1 MISPSYLRSTLI
13 ALAGAVLYYAMLG
26 VVYSRAP
33 YAYIPEW
40 FRDQPALRA
49 TVARS
54 WFSLL
59 NIGGALLAA
68 VPIALG
74 LMLFKTRINSSMAL
88 VIGTL
93 AALWLSVTA
102 VLEYG
107 LPKYPAAWLI
117 TGIQILAVSMA
128 VAAVLRLFHAKPAN
142 PALQRTR

>member
-1 MISPSYLRSTLI
+1 
-13 ALAGAVLYYAMLG
+13 
-26 VVYSRAP
+26 
-33 YAYIPEW
+33 
-40 FRDQPALRA
+40 
-49 TVARS
+49 
-54 WFSLL
+54 
-59 NIGGALLAA
+59 
-68 VPIALG
+68 
-74 LMLFKTRINSSMAL
+74 MLFKTRINSSMAL